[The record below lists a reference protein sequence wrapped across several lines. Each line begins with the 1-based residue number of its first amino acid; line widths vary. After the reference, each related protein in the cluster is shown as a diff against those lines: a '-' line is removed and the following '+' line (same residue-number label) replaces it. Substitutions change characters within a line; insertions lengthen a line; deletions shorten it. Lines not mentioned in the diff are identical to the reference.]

1 MEVFGFAGSILY
13 IDLTAGAIR
22 KEPLDPELIKKF
34 IGGWGINH
42 KLAYD
47 LIPPEVDPYS
57 PDNKIILGVG
67 PFVGTTVPG
76 SSKIFV
82 TSKFPV
88 GGAFT
93 GASGGGALGIML
105 KSSGY
110 DHVVISGQA
119 EKPVY
124 LNICDDDVKILDA
137 ADLWGMDAVE
147 TASELRRRHD
157 PCSIL
162 PIGQA
167 GENLVKFSV
176 GQIDNSGTLGQGGLP
191 SVMGS
196 KRVKAIVALQ
206 GTKGVKVADRR
217 RLNKL
222 VGEVTKRMMSWHGRN
237 HLIAGGLGGSFLA
250 SRGDWPVSAKNM
262 TELKFRTPEEL
273 EQYTNFART
282 YSKSRKTLACPSCP
296 MGDKEI
302 VKIREGRYAGTEF
315 QGNSICS
322 ISGEVAFSQAVV
334 QDMPEEGAERAIGRL
349 KRELEYADMLDR
361 YGIDFITFDRL
372 MSLVVYLYEQGMLT
386 REDTGGI
393 ELKENWE
400 TAEKLAQMIAYRK
413 GRFGEVLADGIPG
426 VVRMLGKGE
435 DLGYHIKGVGNFY
448 EPRFTGMGTM
458 EFASI
463 TSPRGSQYITGSNGA
478 PSYNLKW
485 RVEQWVKESQKRA
498 FPDEAIQRI
507 FSSSSFNV
515 GRLVKWTEDWY
526 SALNSVS
533 LCCRYFV
540 IMAYNATTIAALYE
554 AVTGLDMSEVDLL
567 RAGERAWNLYK
578 VLNARAGFGRKDDK
592 PPEAWFR
599 PCKSREK
606 DYSLTDYYGN
616 PLSRA
621 DVEKL
626 LDDYYDERGWD
637 KERGIPTPDKL
648 DELGLEDYRT
658 DAAQLLL

>member
-1 MEVFGFAGSILY
+1 MEAFGFAGNILY
-13 IDLTAGAIR
+13 IDLDSGSTR

-34 IGGWGINH
+34 TGGWGINH

-47 LIPPEVDPYS
+47 LIPPDVDPYS
-57 PDNKIILGVG
+57 ADNKIIFGVG

-124 LNICDDDVKILDA
+124 LKICDDLEICDA
-137 ADLWGMDAVE
+137 TDLWGKDAIE
-147 TASELRRRHD
+147 TENELRRRHE

-167 GENLVKFSV
+167 GENLVKFTV
-176 GQIDNSGTLGQGGLP
+176 GQIDNAGTIGQGGLP

-196 KRVKAIVALQ
+196 KKVKAIVAVQ

-217 RLNKL
+217 KLNKL
-222 VGEVTKRMMSWHGRN
+222 VDQVTKRMMSWHGRK

-262 TELKFRTPEEL
+262 TELNFRSPEEL
-273 EQYTNFART
+273 EHYTNFAKI

-302 VKIREGRYAGTEF
+302 VKIREGKYAGTEF

-322 ISGEVAFSQAVV
+322 ISGEVAFAQAVV
-334 QDMPEEGAERAIGRL
+334 QDMPESGAERGIGRL
-349 KRELEYADMLDR
+349 RRELEYADMLDR

-372 MSLVVYLYEQGMLT
+372 MSLVVYLYEQGIIT

-400 TAEKLAQMIAYRK
+400 TAEKLARMTAYREE
-413 GRFGEVLADGIPG
+413 GFGDMLAGGILG
-426 VVRMLGKGE
+426 VIQRLGKGE
-435 DLGYHIKGVGNFY
+435 EQGYHIKGVGNFY

-463 TSPRGSQYITGSNGA
+463 TSPRGSQYIPGSNGA

-485 RVEQWVKESQKRA
+485 RVEQWIKESQKRS
-498 FPDEAIQRI
+498 FPEEAIQRI

-540 IMAYNATTIAALYE
+540 IMAYNATTIAALYQ
-554 AVTGLDMSEVDLL
+554 AVTGLEMTEADLL
-567 RAGERAWNLYK
+567 KAGERAWNLYK
-578 VLNARAGFGRKDDK
+578 VLNARAGFDRKNDK
-592 PPEAWFR
+592 APEAWFR
-599 PCKSREK
+599 PCKSEEK

-616 PLSRA
+616 PLNRD
-621 DVEKL
+621 DVERL

-637 KERGIPTPDKL
+637 KKRGIPTPDKL
-648 DELGLEDYRT
+648 KGLGLEGYSL
-658 DAAQLLL
+658 DAA